1 MAETSDTT
9 LNIDREQLAHV
20 CRKHHIRRL
29 SLFGSRLTGEAR
41 DDSDVDML
49 VEFEPGQTPGLLR
62 LAEIEAELSPLF
74 GGHPI
79 DLRTAQDLSRYFR
92 DQVVR
97 EAQVQYAQ

>member
-1 MAETSDTT
+1 MPQAPHKAAFAV
-9 LNIDREQLAHV
+9 RLAA
-20 CRKHHIRRL
+20 R
-29 SLFGSRLTGEAR
+29 GEAR

-79 DLRTAQDLSRYFR
+79 DLRTPQDLSRHFR
-92 DQVVR
+92 EQVVR
-97 EAQVQYAQ
+97 EARVQYAQAVE

>member
-1 MAETSDTT
+1 MAERRDTT
-9 LNIDREQLAHV
+9 LNVDREKLAHV
-20 CRKHHIRRL
+20 CRNHHIKRL
-29 SLFGSRLTGEAR
+29 SLFGSQLSGEAR

-79 DLRTAQDLSRYFR
+79 DLRTAQDLSRHFR
-92 DQVVR
+92 EQVVR